1 MNSGQLPQSM
11 SLLEKQQYHP
21 KTKVCNSCRLNR
33 LASNHS
39 NTYSQTRQEN
49 LQCNRYQRVKFPK
62 EIASAQMKNITVTQ
76 PKIVKHLQDKD
87 IPYLNKE
94 R

>member
-1 MNSGQLPQSM
+1 MLPF
-11 SLLEKQQYHP
+11 KQF
-21 KTKVCNSCRLNR
+21 KVGK
-33 LASNHS
+33 
-39 NTYSQTRQEN
+39 
-49 LQCNRYQRVKFPK
+49 QCNRYQRVKFPK

-76 PKIVKHLQDKD
+76 PKIIKHLQDKD